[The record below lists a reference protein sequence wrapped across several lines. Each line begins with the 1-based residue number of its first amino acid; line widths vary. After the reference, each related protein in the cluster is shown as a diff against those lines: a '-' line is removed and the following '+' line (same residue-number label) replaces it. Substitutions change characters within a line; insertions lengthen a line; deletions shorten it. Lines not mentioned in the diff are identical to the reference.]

1 MATTNS
7 QLVAS
12 QKYTV
17 ANTPEVF
24 YTSPASGLGTIIT
37 NFTATNDTTTMRSF
51 KAYIVASGGSATNAV
66 VPDRN
71 ILANRTDVSA
81 EIAGQ
86 VMPAGA
92 TLQMESSLASSIV
105 FTVSGRELS

>member
-1 MATTNS
+1 MATTNN

-12 QKYTV
+12 QQNTV
-17 ANTPEVF
+17 SNTAEVF

-37 NFTATNDTTTMRSF
+37 NFTATNDTATTRSY

-71 ILANRTDVSA
+71 IIANRTDVA
-81 EIAGQ
+81 PEVAGQ
-86 VMPAGA
+86 VIPAGA
-92 TLQMESSLASSIV
+92 SLQMESSQASSIV
-105 FTVSGRELS
+105 FTVSGREIS